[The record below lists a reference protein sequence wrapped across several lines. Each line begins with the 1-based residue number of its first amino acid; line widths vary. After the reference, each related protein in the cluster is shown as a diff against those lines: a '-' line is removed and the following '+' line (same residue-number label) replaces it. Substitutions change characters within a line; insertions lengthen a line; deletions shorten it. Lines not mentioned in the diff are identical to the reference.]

1 MPARAVAGPA
11 SSSGGRVPSCFH
23 FRERE
28 ACRRVPAFRA
38 TVSSHSCFPGEGT
51 VAFPRYRCKC
61 GLPLFPLCLRG
72 WVALPLILYVRTY
85 TRDSCWWERLCNSP
99 PRWAVHCTG
108 SDGREALSDCLESVR
123 PACLEISYLSPSPDT
138 PDSGLGSITD

>member
-1 MPARAVAGPA
+1 
-11 SSSGGRVPSCFH
+11 VPSCFH

-38 TVSSHSCFPGEGT
+38 TVSSRSCFPGEGT

-61 GLPLFPLCLRG
+61 GFPLFPLCLRG